1 MKIYEIHNPLFLN
14 DIFVFGEIEG
24 IGMCYIKVN
33 YHNKIEEIGI
43 DIQARMNKT
52 IDDILKFS
60 KKVAKIR
67 RHIFN
72 SISIE
77 YWAKTQKDQLRSV
90 NAGTYIEHN
99 SGTIII

>member
-1 MKIYEIHNPLFLN
+1 MKIYEIHNPLFLS

-52 IDDILKFS
+52 IEDILKSS
-60 KKVAKIR
+60 KKAAKIR

-72 SISIE
+72 SIGIE
-77 YWAKTQKDQLRSV
+77 YWLKTQKNRLRLV

-99 SGTIII
+99 SGNIII